1 MKINFI
7 EFKHSFRQPYIKL
20 ATWGLFAIL
29 LLKSSFATA
38 ALCNFSAGAA
48 ALGTQNSIQAA
59 TALTSTGTTGMSCNE
74 FHISIL
80 TGAVFRGT
88 LTGSTN
94 GLKLVKTNSVSGN
107 TISYQAYANSNR
119 TIPFVLNQPMDYIQ
133 QGLLGLI
140 FIGGASANVPIYIRT
155 TAGANL
161 EAGTYTDTLT
171 FQWTSTLCT
180 GLGVGGL
187 CVLGGWETNSG
198 TSQVQITLTVTN
210 ICVATAPD
218 VAFGSKALIDQF
230 TSINQNATAQCTLNA
245 NYQTYFDNG
254 SNYASPWRR
263 MANGSGAYIQYNIN
277 YPNTTTP
284 WLSTNPV
291 SGVGS
296 GAVTN
301 VPYTATIN
309 PVQTTPIAGA
319 YTDKVVF
326 VISY

>member
-7 EFKHSFRQPYIKL
+7 GFNHTFKQPYVKL
-20 ATWGLFAIL
+20 VPWSLLILL
-29 LLKSSFATA
+29 LLKSSFAAA
-38 ALCNFSAGAA
+38 ALCTMSSGTA

-59 TALTSTGTTGMSCNE
+59 SALTTTGTTGMSCNA
-74 FHISIL
+74 FQLSIL
-80 TGAVFRGT
+80 NGAVFTGT

-94 GLKLVKTNSVSGN
+94 GLKLVKSNSVSGN
-107 TISYQAYANSNR
+107 TISYQAYANSNH
-119 TIPFVLNQPMDYIQ
+119 TVPFVMNQPVDYIQ

-140 FIGGASANVPIYIRT
+140 FIGGAAANVPIYIQT

-171 FQWTSTLCT
+171 FHWTYTLCT
-180 GLGVGGL
+180 GVGIGGL

-198 TSQVQITLTVTN
+198 NSQVQVTLTVTN
-210 ICVATAPD
+210 ICFATAPD
-218 VAFGSKALIDQF
+218 VNFGSYALINQF
-230 TSINQNATAQCTLNA
+230 SSINQNTTAQCTLNA

-254 SNYASPWRR
+254 SNYVSPWRR
-263 MANGSGAYIQYNIN
+263 MSNGTGAYIQYNIN

-284 WLSTNPV
+284 WLSSNPV

-301 VPYTATIN
+301 VPYTATAN
-309 PVQTTPIAGA
+309 PAQTTPIAGA
-319 YTDKVVF
+319 YTDRVVF